1 MDKSSYTTI
10 KSLGIL
16 WSYLSNRRKTQLK
29 ILLICM
35 VISAIAELSSVGSII
50 PLLSVITNPEKLWEI
65 GFLQITYKT
74 LGFNKP
80 SDLLLPATVLFAF
93 TCLIS
98 ASIKAINIWLH
109 GRTAALIGND
119 LSYICYK
126 NTLLQ
131 SYENHIAQNTSSVV
145 SSLINQL
152 DRTVKAINN
161 ALTLVTG
168 LIISLFLFI
177 TLSILNWVIAIFSLV
192 FLGGIYFVI
201 AFFSKRKLY
210 QNSKVITFSDRS
222 RVKALQEG
230 LGGIREVIMG
240 RTQDIYLKKYLAS
253 DIPIRKVIAQNRFI
267 AVFPRYALEAVAL
280 ILVSFF
286 AYFLNRESYDNEA
299 AIPLLGSILLCA
311 QRLLPV
317 LQSVYASWAGLK
329 GFSNS
334 ILQVIEILN
343 LPLYE
348 NFEINHFK
356 KIPQFNNLL
365 LKSVT
370 YSYENNSRNVL
381 TNINLEIN
389 KGDSIG
395 IIGKTGSG
403 KSTLMDILMGLLKP
417 TNGQILING
426 NNLYEN
432 ENKSLLNEWRES
444 LSHVPQNIYL
454 SDSSI
459 LENIAFGIPIEKI
472 DIDRVKLSAEKAQL
486 SEFIESC
493 KDGFETFVGERGIK
507 LSGGQRQRIGIARA
521 LYKKSRILLLD
532 EATSALDVITEK
544 LLLKEL
550 KNMKENLT
558 LIIIAHR
565 LTTVKDCNKI
575 IKVEKGK
582 ILIEES

>member
-1 MDKSSYTTI
+1 MDKSSYTAI

-35 VISAIAELSSVGSII
+35 VVSAIAELSSVGSII
-50 PLLSVITNPEKLWEI
+50 PLLSVITNPEKLWDI
-65 GFLQITYKT
+65 GFLQTTYKF

-80 SDLLLPATVLFAF
+80 SDLLLPVTILFAF

-98 ASIKAINIWLH
+98 AAIKAINVWLY
-109 GRTAALIGND
+109 GRTAALIGSD
-119 LSYICYK
+119 LSYICYR

-131 SYENHIAQNTSSVV
+131 SYEVHIGQNTSSVV

-161 ALTLVTG
+161 ALLLATG
-168 LIISLFLFI
+168 SIISLFLFI
-177 TLSILNWVIAIFSLV
+177 TLSILNWEIALFSVV
-192 FLGGIYFVI
+192 FLGGIYYLI
-201 AFFSKRKLY
+201 AFFLKRKLY
-210 QNSKVITFSDRS
+210 QNSKEITITDSR

-240 RTQDIYLKKYLAS
+240 RTQSIYLNKYLAS
-253 DIPIRKVIAQNRFI
+253 DIPNRKAIAQNRFI
-267 AVFPRYALEAVAL
+267 SVFPRYALEAVAL
-280 ILVSFF
+280 ILLSFF
-286 AYFLNRESYDNEA
+286 AFFFNRKSYDNEA
-299 AIPLLGSILLCA
+299 LIPLLGSILLCA
-311 QRLLPV
+311 QRLLPS
-317 LQSVYASWAGLK
+317 LQSVYSSWAGLK

-334 ILQVIEILN
+334 ILQVIEIIN
-343 LPLYE
+343 QPVYE
-348 NFEINHFK
+348 KFEINRFK
-356 KIPQFNNLL
+356 NLPQFNNLL

-370 YSYENNSRNVL
+370 YSYENNSRNIL
-381 TNINLEIN
+381 SDITLEIN
-389 KGDSIG
+389 NGESIG

-417 TNGQILING
+417 TKGQILING
-426 NNLYEN
+426 KNLYDKD
-432 ENKSLLNEWRES
+432 NKSFLNEWRES
-444 LSHVPQNIYL
+444 ISHVPQNIYL

-493 KDGFETFVGERGIK
+493 KDGYETFVGERGIK

-521 LYKKSRILLLD
+521 LYKKSKILLLD
-532 EATSALDVITEK
+532 EATSALDVVTEK

-550 KNMKENLT
+550 KNMKANLT

-565 LTTVKDCNKI
+565 LTTVKNCNKI